1 MLQRLFQKSPSTPK
15 LDFLKVTCRSRA
27 TPYRPLHHLHVALSI
42 TCHSPIAILHRSVA
56 LPYFTPSVPDQAPA
70 LLTLCSAVYL
80 LVHTYTEARL
90 CRDGEP
96 SPAPGTPSHSRS
108 LLEPGGW
115 AAAKP
120 YATHTLHSHRPSACL
135 AGPDKCARHL
145 DHPWCTR
152 RHTLSASNDQ
162 IPGQSHSSH
171 LLPFELSSRLP
182 TGVSILEPLPLASF
196 ILASWA
202 NATSLCILCNRSV
215 HALHVDFSDRPAST
229 TFQNHVMHSSSALV
243 SLLDSQVLF
252 HHPWHCPSLGRPPPS
267 TYSTLP
273 VLARFLE
280 ASISLLLFVLRSFC
294 VKLSVTMSVE

>member
-1 MLQRLFQKSPSTPK
+1 MCAVQLVAYDACTLIAFTSP
-15 LDFLKVTCRSRA
+15 CRSRA
-27 TPYRPLHHLHVALSI
+27 TLPSPSYIEPSAFHISHLLM
-42 TCHSPIAILHRSVA
+42 
-56 LPYFTPSVPDQAPA
+56 FPDQAPA
-70 LLTLCSAVYL
+70 LVTPCSAVYL
-80 LVHTYTEARL
+80 LVHTYTEAHL
-90 CRDGEP
+90 YRDGEP

-162 IPGQSHSSH
+162 IPGRSHSSH

-215 HALHVDFSDRPAST
+215 QRPSCRL
-229 TFQNHVMHSSSALV
+229 Q
-243 SLLDSQVLF
+243 
-252 HHPWHCPSLGRPPPS
+252 
-267 TYSTLP
+267 
-273 VLARFLE
+273 
-280 ASISLLLFVLRSFC
+280 
-294 VKLSVTMSVE
+294 